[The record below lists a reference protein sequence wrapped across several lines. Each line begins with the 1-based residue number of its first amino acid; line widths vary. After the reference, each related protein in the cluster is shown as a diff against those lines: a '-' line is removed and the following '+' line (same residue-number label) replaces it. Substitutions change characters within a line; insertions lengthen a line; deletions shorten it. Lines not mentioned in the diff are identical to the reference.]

1 MVDYKENIRRYLVE
15 VGRKMVEEKGQEFLT
30 ARKLSEMSG
39 CSVGTIYNQFSAMDK
54 LITEINIETLK
65 SLYNL
70 LLRVKTERSAYK
82 NLNAYID
89 VFVGYVLSNP
99 NLWLMLYNYH
109 LNTQKL
115 PLSYKAIIIKMMK
128 LWQPS
133 FDALYTH
140 MNARKRKVARQVL
153 WLSLFALSSFL
164 TTRIIDDFKMVNKK
178 SLCKLMLNTYLA
190 GLAVLKKG

>member
-89 VFVGYVLSNP
+89 VFVGYDLSNP
-99 NLWLMLYNYH
+99 NLWLMLYN
-109 LNTQKL
+109 
-115 PLSYKAIIIKMMK
+115 
-128 LWQPS
+128 
-133 FDALYTH
+133 F
-140 MNARKRKVARQVL
+140 
-153 WLSLFALSSFL
+153 
-164 TTRIIDDFKMVNKK
+164 
-178 SLCKLMLNTYLA
+178 
-190 GLAVLKKG
+190 

>member
-115 PLSYKAIIIKMMK
+115 PLSYKAMIIKMMK

-164 TTRIIDDFKMVNKK
+164 TTRIIDEFKMVNKK

-190 GLAVLKKG
+190 GLTK